1 MSDLLSLLSLGSN
14 AIQAQNSGLAIATN
28 NVANVNTRGY
38 SRQRVDLNALMGA
51 PLVGGV
57 VAGSPERLQDNLLA
71 GRLRTAGGSL
81 SMSTAFHEAVLD
93 IETRV
98 ASAGPTVHEQ
108 LGELASRFTEL
119 TATPTDPFSR
129 ESTLLS
135 ARGLT
140 QGIRR
145 RAAELNAAQEEANAR
160 IRARAEQI
168 SELAARLGE
177 TNLAIQRS
185 GDPTAHD
192 ERDRIA
198 GQLTDLTGG
207 TARIDGD
214 GQMRFVLD
222 GGAVLVDGNHAAALR
237 STTDATTGDQRLE
250 VVAGAITR
258 DVTANI
264 TSGSLG
270 ADLQVRDVVIA
281 KARTDLDQLAF
292 DISTS
297 YNTAHRANAGLDG
310 VSGRDMFTQP
320 TQVAGAAKAMAV
332 DPALDADPSL
342 LATAPAGGA
351 VGDNAGAKALLA
363 VSSAQVASGGRTL
376 GGAALDMVSSIGV
389 AASEAKHD
397 VDRDMVLTEN
407 LSSLRDS
414 LAGVDI
420 QEELSNL
427 ARFEHAT
434 SAMTRFVSTV
444 DNLLG
449 DLIAKL

>member
-14 AIQAQNSGLAIATN
+14 AIQAQGSGLAVATN

-81 SMSTAFHEAVLD
+81 AMSTAFREAVLD
-93 IETRV
+93 VEIRV

-119 TATPTDPFSR
+119 TAMPTDPFTR
-129 ESTLLS
+129 ESVLLA

-160 IRARAEQI
+160 IRARAAQI
-168 SELAARLGE
+168 SELASRLGE

-185 GDPTAHD
+185 GDPTARD

-198 GQLTDLTGG
+198 GQLTELTGG
-207 TARIDGD
+207 NARIDAD

-222 GGAVLVDGNHAAALR
+222 GGAVLVDGNHAASLQ

-250 VVAGAITR
+250 VVAGGIRR

-292 DISTS
+292 DVSSS
-297 YNTAHRANAGLDG
+297 YNAAHRANAGLDG
-310 VSGRDMFTQP
+310 VTGRDMFTQP
-320 TQVAGAAKAMAV
+320 TQVDGAANAMAV
-332 DPALDADPSL
+332 DPALDADPAL
-342 LATAPAGGA
+342 LATAAPGGA
-351 VGDNAGAKALLA
+351 TGDNAGARALLA

-376 GGAALDMVSSIGV
+376 SGAALDMVSAIGV
-389 AASEAKHD
+389 VASEAKFD
-397 VDRDMVLTEN
+397 VDRDTVLTDN